1 MRINNLIP
9 ENTEEFGG
17 EQPHQKKFQLA
28 MQEITDVAYIMGNS
42 LRVFYSQPS
51 MSKQLYHIIWLHK
64 RLIEQ

>member
-42 LRVFYSQPS
+42 LRVGYAQPA
-51 MSKQLYHIIWLHK
+51 MSKQRYEIVWLVK
-64 RLIEQ
+64 RLMEQ